1 MITAGII
8 GGAGYTAGE
17 LLRILVRHP
26 EVKVDFV
33 YSTSQAGKAVSTI
46 HQDLYGET
54 ELVFSG
60 SLNPEVEVLFLCLGH
75 GNSENS

>member
-26 EVKVDFV
+26 EVKLDFV
-33 YSTSQAGKAVSTI
+33 FSTSQTGKPVAGI
-46 HQDLYGET
+46 HQDLLGET
-54 ELVFSG
+54 ELVFTG
-60 SLNPEVEVLFLCLGH
+60 SVNPEVDVVFL
-75 GNSENS
+75 